1 MVEQVSL
8 FTENKKGMM
17 QDITGIL
24 TENNI
29 NIISLVTNDCGEF
42 GVIRMLVS
50 DPQTAAKAF
59 QARDYLTH
67 VDNVLCVEMKDVPG
81 GLNSLLRDIA
91 GSNIDV
97 DYVYTSFDRETSMP
111 IAVIQVQDMEDVEIC
126 LRGYGH
132 VCRD

>member
-50 DPQTAAKAF
+50 DPQTAEIGRA
-59 QARDYLTH
+59 H
-67 VDNVLCVEMKDVPG
+67 V
-81 GLNSLLRDIA
+81 
-91 GSNIDV
+91 
-97 DYVYTSFDRETSMP
+97 
-111 IAVIQVQDMEDVEIC
+111 
-126 LRGYGH
+126 
-132 VCRD
+132 